1 MARPK
6 SCLSIKLQ
14 PWQENVQARVR
25 AKGKLCRSGS
35 TLKAPLPPTPP
46 VCTQSSSGL
55 NLSDFVTEPLRLKAQ
70 SHLQFLRK
78 RTRAFL
84 KPRLKRG
91 PALRGVK
98 SEEALPDLALF
109 SGTAQPRTVPVQLSR
124 LRQRLSLGCTC
135 NEERSEPQGPV
146 LMVALGVRLRKKLCH

>member
-6 SCLSIKLQ
+6 SCLSVKLQ
-14 PWQENVQARVR
+14 PWQESVQARAR
-25 AKGKLCRSGS
+25 AKGKLCRSSS
-35 TLKAPLPPTPP
+35 TLKAAIPPNPP
-46 VCTQSSSGL
+46 ICAQSCSGL

-91 PALRGVK
+91 PALRGIK
-98 SEEALPDLALF
+98 SEDSLPDLAVF
-109 SGTAQPRTVPVQLSR
+109 SGAAQPRALHLQVSH

-135 NEERSEPQGPV
+135 NEERIEPQGPV
-146 LMVALGVRLRKKLCH
+146 LMVALGMKLRQKLWH